1 MPSQTALSE
10 AVARNLFKLM
20 AYKDEYEVARLYSD
34 GAFRKQVA
42 ATFEAEGSEGKPLR
56 YEFHLAP
63 PLLARRDP
71 NTGLPRKASFGP
83 WMMSAFGVLAKLNE
97 LMMDIVG
104 DQINL
109 LELLNYGTVFTFAVV
124 VGVLNMIVGTAFGA
138 VGALIYNL
146 LVRVLGGF
154 QLGFTSN

>member
-1 MPSQTALSE
+1 MSNT
-10 AVARNLFKLM
+10 VADKL
-20 AYKDEYEVARLYSD
+20 AKKTRKKAP
-34 GAFRKQVA
+34 AKQVRLKLVYIDFWSSVKFSFLVSLCA
-42 ATFEAEGSEGKPLR
+42 VVVGVVST
-56 YEFHLAP
+56 
-63 PLLARRDP
+63 LLIY
-71 NTGLPRKASFGP
+71 TVLLST
-83 WMMSAFGVLAKLNE
+83 GVLAKLNE

>member
-1 MPSQTALSE
+1 MSNT
-10 AVARNLFKLM
+10 VADKL
-20 AYKDEYEVARLYSD
+20 AKKTRKKAP
-34 GAFRKQVA
+34 AKQVRLKLVYIDFWSSVKFSFLVSLCA
-42 ATFEAEGSEGKPLR
+42 VVVGVVAT
-56 YEFHLAP
+56 
-63 PLLARRDP
+63 LLID
-71 NTGLPRKASFGP
+71 TVLLST
-83 WMMSAFGVLAKLNE
+83 GVLAKLNE

>member
-1 MPSQTALSE
+1 MSNT
-10 AVARNLFKLM
+10 VADKL
-20 AYKDEYEVARLYSD
+20 AKKTRKKAP
-34 GAFRKQVA
+34 AKQVRLKLVYIDFWSSVKFSFLVSLCA
-42 ATFEAEGSEGKPLR
+42 VVVGVVAT
-56 YEFHLAP
+56 
-63 PLLARRDP
+63 LLIY
-71 NTGLPRKASFGP
+71 TVLLST
-83 WMMSAFGVLAKLNE
+83 GVLAKLNE
-97 LMMDIVG
+97 LMMDNVG
-104 DQINL
+104 DQIYL

>member
-1 MPSQTALSE
+1 M
-10 AVARNLFKLM
+10 
-20 AYKDEYEVARLYSD
+20 
-34 GAFRKQVA
+34 
-42 ATFEAEGSEGKPLR
+42 
-56 YEFHLAP
+56 
-63 PLLARRDP
+63 
-71 NTGLPRKASFGP
+71 
-83 WMMSAFGVLAKLNE
+83 
-97 LMMDIVG
+97 G

>member
-1 MPSQTALSE
+1 MKFSFLVSLCAVVVGVVATLLIYTVLLS
-10 AVARNLFKLM
+10 
-20 AYKDEYEVARLYSD
+20 
-34 GAFRKQVA
+34 
-42 ATFEAEGSEGKPLR
+42 T
-56 YEFHLAP
+56 
-63 PLLARRDP
+63 
-71 NTGLPRKASFGP
+71 
-83 WMMSAFGVLAKLNE
+83 GVLAKLNE

>member
-1 MPSQTALSE
+1 MSNT
-10 AVARNLFKLM
+10 VADKL
-20 AYKDEYEVARLYSD
+20 AKKTRKKAP
-34 GAFRKQVA
+34 AKQVRLKLVYIDFWSSVKFSFLVSLCA
-42 ATFEAEGSEGKPLR
+42 VVVGVVST
-56 YEFHLAP
+56 
-63 PLLARRDP
+63 LLIY
-71 NTGLPRKASFGP
+71 TVLLST
-83 WMMSAFGVLAKLNE
+83 GVLAKLNE

-104 DQINL
+104 DQVNL